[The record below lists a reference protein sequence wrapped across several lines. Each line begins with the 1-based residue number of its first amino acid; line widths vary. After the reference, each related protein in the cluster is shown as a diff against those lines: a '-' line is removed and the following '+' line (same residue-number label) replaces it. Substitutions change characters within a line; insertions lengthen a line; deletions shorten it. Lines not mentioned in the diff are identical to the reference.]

1 MADQSRQ
8 QQLTRKLHDQDQDQW
23 QLLAPSSSS
32 AADQTGKFLTAGAA
46 GITLLMLSGLTLT
59 GTVMALIMATPVLVL
74 FSPVLVPAAIVLL
87 LTAAGLV
94 FSGGCG
100 MAAILA
106 FSWMYKNVSS
116 YVAAKKR
123 GNPYGQFAQ
132 IGL

>member
-23 QLLAPSSSS
+23 QLLGPSFS
-32 AADQTGKFLTAGAA
+32 AAGQTGKFLTAGAA
-46 GITLLMLSGLTLT
+46 GITLLMLSGLTFT
-59 GTVMALIMATPVLVL
+59 GTVMTLIMATPVLVL
-74 FSPVLVPAAIVLL
+74 FSPVLVPAAIVQF

-100 MAAILA
+100 MAAIPA

-123 GNPYGQFAQ
+123 GNAYGQFVQ
-132 IGL
+132 ICL

>member
-8 QQLTRKLHDQDQDQW
+8 QQLTRKLHDRDQDQW
-23 QLLAPSSSS
+23 QLLAPSSS
-32 AADQTGKFLTAGAA
+32 AAGQTGKFLTAGAA

-74 FSPVLVPAAIVLL
+74 FSPVLVPAAIVLF

-116 YVAAKKR
+116 YVAATKR